1 MDAPWKLRLLGG
13 WRLFRGGTPVELT
26 PSPQRLV
33 ALLALTGRPSRGYV
47 AGVLWPDEPESYGRN
62 NLRALLSRLRQR
74 SFGGLIHHGDTGLA
88 LEDDVA
94 VDVDDLRR
102 CVAALHSDGATGV
115 DRGELIG
122 LLTAGELLPGWYD
135 DWVLGERER
144 LRQAQ
149 LHTVELLC
157 DIWSAEGDQAAA
169 LDAALL
175 AVRLDPL
182 RESAHRRA
190 VAVHLEEG
198 NVAEALRQFH
208 RYERLLDDELHISPT
223 EQMRDLVAPFL
234 GSGHGNAGVTVRSR
248 HATHSGGY

>member
-1 MDAPWKLRLLGG
+1 MGDQWTLRLLGG

-33 ALLALTGRPSRGYV
+33 ALLALTGRPSRGFV
-47 AGVLWPDEPESYGRN
+47 AGMLWPDEPESHGLN

-74 SFGGLIHHGDTGLA
+74 RMLDELVVAGDSGLA
-88 LEDDVA
+88 LGQGVA
-94 VDVDDLRR
+94 VDVDDLHRY
-102 CVAALHSDGATGV
+102 VAALHRGVAPAV
-115 DRGELIG
+115 DRIELLG

-157 DIWSAEGDQAAA
+157 DLWNADGDRGAA
-169 LDAALL
+169 LDAALV
-175 AVRLDPL
+175 AVSLDPL
-182 RESAHRRA
+182 RESAHRR
-190 VAVHLEEG
+190 VVGIHLEEG

-208 RYERLLDDELHISPT
+208 RYERLLADELHIAPT
-223 EQMRDLVAPFL
+223 EQMHGLVAPFV
-234 GSGHGNAGVTVRSR
+234 GASAVMPV
-248 HATHSGGY
+248 

>member
-1 MDAPWKLRLLGG
+1 M
-13 WRLFRGGTPVELT
+13 ELT
-26 PSPQRLV
+26 QSPQRLV
-33 ALLALTGRPSRGYV
+33 ALLALTGQPSRGYI
-47 AGVLWPDEPESYGRN
+47 AGVLWPDEPESFGRN

-74 SFGGLIHHGDTGLA
+74 GFGGLVHQADTGLA

-94 VDVDDLRR
+94 VDVDELRR
-102 CVAALHSDGATGV
+102 SVVALRRDGASAV
-115 DRGELIG
+115 DRAELLA

-149 LHTVELLC
+149 LHSAELLC
-157 DIWSAEGDQAAA
+157 DTWSAEGDQPAA

-223 EQMRDLVAPFL
+223 EKMRDLVAPFL
-234 GSGHGNAGVTVRSR
+234 GVGAVTP
-248 HATHSGGY
+248 A

>member
-1 MDAPWKLRLLGG
+1 MDDQWKLRLLGG

-47 AGVLWPDEPESYGRN
+47 AGILWPDEPESYGLN
-62 NLRALLSRLRQR
+62 NLRAMLCRLRR
-74 SFGGLIHHGDTGLA
+74 RIGGLIQHGETGLA
-88 LEDDVA
+88 LQEDVT

-102 CVAALHSDGATGV
+102 YVAALHRDVAPAV
-115 DRGELIG
+115 DRGELLG

-149 LHTVELLC
+149 LHTMELLC
-157 DIWSAEGDQAAA
+157 DLCSAEGDQAAA

-190 VAVHLEEG
+190 VGVHLEEG

-223 EQMRDLVAPFL
+223 EQMRDLVAPYL
-234 GSGHGNAGVTVRSR
+234 GAGAVTP
-248 HATHSGGY
+248 A